1 MTRTYILGGDDGRTP
16 VLEEDLHT
24 WAVLSGLQDR
34 RVALSRV
41 ELRPLPEPNEA
52 NEEGVW
58 VTTWLKSAALDA
70 FIEREDD
77 GPRRAYVSTVF
88 LGLDHHWMWDEGA
101 GTTYEP
107 HIFETLVFW
116 DSTHYDGEMRRCG
129 TWAGAEL
136 RHRRLVKLVALEMLN
151 WDDGVAEWEDEH
163 LDTWPDLDGET
174 LLRHG
179 PPGDPTQPDL
189 PRTVLISGFTSLK
202 KAYP

>member
-1 MTRTYILGGDDGRTP
+1 VTRTYILGGDDGRTP

-24 WAVLSGLQDR
+24 WAVLSNLQDR

-41 ELRPLPEPNEA
+41 ELRPLPEPNESG
-52 NEEGVW
+52 EEGVW
-58 VTTWLKSAALDA
+58 VTTWLKSAGLDPPV
-70 FIEREDD
+70 EREAT

-88 LGLDHHWMWDEGA
+88 LGLDHHWVWEGRVA
-101 GTTYEP
+101 QPDYEP
-107 HIFETLVFW
+107 HVFETLVFW

-151 WDDGVAEWEDEH
+151 WDDGTADWEDEH

-179 PPGDPTQPDL
+179 APLAPGS
-189 PRTVLISGFTSLK
+189 PRTVLISGFTSIK